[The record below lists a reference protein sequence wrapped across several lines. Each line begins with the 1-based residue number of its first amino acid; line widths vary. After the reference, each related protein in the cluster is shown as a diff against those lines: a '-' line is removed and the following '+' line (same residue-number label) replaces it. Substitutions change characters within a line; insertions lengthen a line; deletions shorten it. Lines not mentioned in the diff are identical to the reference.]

1 MVWVVNDNSFPLMPW
16 NLRFQP
22 VEKQDVESDMRK
34 FDPTQPRDESGKWT
48 STGGG
53 LASSVWSRVLAK
65 PESERGISIN
75 YVGQEPTDGFMV
87 AFQGAW
93 NPVSEADFSDP
104 VKGKKVIAD
113 YLRKHVQALAASEK
127 TYLGVWFNTE
137 TRTYEFDLSEKISSR
152 SRAIEVGRQ
161 REQESAWDVVN
172 SDVVFIGARDMDR
185 QT

>member
-1 MVWVVNDNSFPLMPW
+1 MVWVKNDDSRAVMPW
-16 NLRFQP
+16 NLRYEP
-22 VEKQDVESDMRK
+22 VAK
-34 FDPTQPRDESGKWT
+34 FDPNQPRDESGKWT
-48 STGGG
+48 SMGGA
-53 LASSVWSRVLAK
+53 LASSVWSNVLAK

-75 YVGQEPTDGFMV
+75 YVGEEPTDGFMV

-93 NPVSEADFSDP
+93 KPVPEADFADP

-113 YLRKHVQALAASEK
+113 YLKEHGRALGASEK

-137 TRTYEFDLSEKISSR
+137 TRTYEFDLSEKISDR
-152 SRAIEVGRQ
+152 QRAIDVGRQ

-185 QT
+185 QTQLDNL